1 MPQAQAY
8 PKTCADRVYNW
19 PVMVC
24 KIRVGFAV
32 LIALLLPLQGYG
44 AMPTCSERVAPVISA
59 AASAMQHQ
67 CTHAKTATHQHNCTH
82 ACCGVAMALTAARF
96 VAPRPGAAKIT
107 CSAIA
112 LAPEG
117 ALERLDRP
125 PRFVLA

>member
-1 MPQAQAY
+1 M
-8 PKTCADRVYNW
+8 
-19 PVMVC
+19 
-24 KIRVGFAV
+24 

-44 AMPTCSERVAPVISA
+44 AMPTCSERVPTTIRAT
-59 AASAMQHQ
+59 ASAVQHH
-67 CTHAKTATHQHNCTH
+67 CIRAKTATHQHNCSH
-82 ACCGVAMALTAARF
+82 GCCSAAMALTAARF
-96 VAPRPGAAKIT
+96 IAPRSSAAEIT

>member
-1 MPQAQAY
+1 
-8 PKTCADRVYNW
+8 
-19 PVMVC
+19 MVR

-32 LIALLLPLQGYG
+32 LIALLLPLQGHG
-44 AMPTCSERVAPVISA
+44 AAPTCNDRAPIGISA
-59 AASAMQHQ
+59 PAVAVQHP

-82 ACCGVAMALTAARF
+82 GCCSVAMALTAARF
-96 VAPRPGAAKIT
+96 IAPRCSGSEIT
-107 CSAIA
+107 RSALA